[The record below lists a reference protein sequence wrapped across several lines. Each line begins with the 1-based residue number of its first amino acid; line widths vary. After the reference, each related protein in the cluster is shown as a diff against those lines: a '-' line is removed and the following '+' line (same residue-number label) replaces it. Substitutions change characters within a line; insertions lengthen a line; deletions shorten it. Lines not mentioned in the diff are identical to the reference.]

1 MKLVIDMDGVLY
13 RGTRKIEGADR
24 FIEFLN
30 NHEIPYILATN
41 NSTKTADMY
50 VQKLSKMGIK
60 VDKSKILTSGM
71 VTAITLKSRN
81 PYAKILVIG
90 EKGLIEEMSR
100 IGWDVLPF
108 NRWKEAEFVVVGMD
122 RDLTYSKLKYCTLAI
137 NAGAQFVATNADR
150 NFPSEEGLIPGAGSI
165 VAALETATG
174 THAEVMGKPNEPYA
188 ATIKKLLGEGD
199 YWVIGDRHDT
209 DLALAEK
216 LNAKKVLV
224 LSGVEKEPRG
234 DEDFVFS
241 NIGEVTEFFEKMGSE

>member
-13 RGTRKIEGADR
+13 RGSRKIEGAER

-41 NSTKTADMY
+41 NSTKTAEMY
-50 VQKLSKMGIK
+50 VHKLSKMGIK
-60 VDKSKILTSGM
+60 VSKSKILTSGM
-71 VTAITLKSRN
+71 VTAITLKSRKA
-81 PYAKILVIG
+81 YAKTLVIG
-90 EKGLIEEMSR
+90 ERGLMEEMSR
-100 IGWDVLPF
+100 IGWEVLPF
-108 NRWKEAEFVVVGMD
+108 TRWEEAEFVVVGMD

-137 NAGAQFVATNADR
+137 NAGAYFAATNADR

-165 VAALETATG
+165 IAALETATG

-188 ATIKKLLGEGD
+188 TTIKKLLGEGD
-199 YWVIGDRHDT
+199 YWVIGDRYDT

-224 LSGVEKEPRG
+224 LSGVEKEPWG
-234 DEDFVFS
+234 DEDFVFR
-241 NIGEVTEFFEKMGSE
+241 NIGEITEFLEKMVSE